1 MKIYTNIS
9 GICICSLQS
18 AGYQALYLVPKPIP
32 TNRIIYLLQPRV
44 SLCVN
49 YVKSQ
54 VNFQMYSLL
63 CSLLFLDVCCYCG
76 VAGTRLKFHHLVN
89 EIASDFLHFS
99 TNLLTSII
107 CVPKVWYIIFLCA
120 ADFVQKVLKTH

>member
-89 EIASDFLHFS
+89 EIASDFLYFS
-99 TNLLTSII
+99 CFQQIYLQVLY
-107 CVPKVWYIIFLCA
+107 VYPKSDISYFS
-120 ADFVQKVLKTH
+120 VLQTLSKKY